1 MLFSLIFV
9 LTLSLSA
16 IAAPLKTT
24 ISVEAKNDAVK
35 AGEEVTLAV
44 KIANNPGVNCFTFCI
59 NYDSERLELK
69 SINTERQIVVED
81 EVVNVPY
88 WSGIYVTKPD
98 TGKVTFAAA
107 NAVKKD
113 GIMFTVTFLV
123 KQDAKAGETAVKVV
137 NERLGAYEGGNTL
150 NIAADTVDGGLKIE
164 SSTTGGNTTGGNTTG
179 SGTTGGNT
187 TGSNTTGGGTT
198 GGGTTG
204 GGTTGGGTTGGGTTG
219 GGTTGGGTT
228 GGGTTGG
235 GTTGGGTTGGGTT
248 GGGTTGGGTTGGGTT
263 GGGTTGGGTTGGG
276 TTGGGTTG
284 GGTTGG
290 GTTGGGTT
298 GGGTTGGGTTGGG
311 TTGGGTTG
319 GGTTGGGT
327 TGGGTTGGGTT
338 GGETTSGTYAITG
351 RVSSYNSK
359 NETVI
364 KLYKAGHAGEES
376 ALVKDA
382 KIAIDT
388 DASAKAGD
396 PVEQVF
402 VINGVAN
409 GEYDLVISKTAH
421 LSYTVKG
428 IKVDNNDVDLTAHA
442 NAAIKTITLPAG
454 NVTGSGSEGEALINS
469 DDLNFIWRPQNYLK
483 KASDAGVE
491 SIADINGDG
500 VINSDDLNIIW
511 KPANYLKKLSDCIAQ
526 Y

>member
-69 SINTERQIVVED
+69 SINTERQITVED

-137 NERLGAYEGGNTL
+137 NERLGAYEGGNTQ

-179 SGTTGGNT
+179 SGTTGGGTTGGNT
-187 TGSNTTGGGTT
+187 TGS
-198 GGGTTG
+198 
-204 GGTTGGGTTGGGTTG
+204 
-219 GGTTGGGTT
+219 
-228 GGGTTGG
+228 
-235 GTTGGGTTGGGTT
+235 
-248 GGGTTGGGTTGGGTT
+248 
-263 GGGTTGGGTTGGG
+263 GTTGGG

-351 RVSSYNSK
+351 RVSSYNHN

-396 PVEQVF
+396 SVEQIF

-409 GEYDLVISKTAH
+409 GEYDLVISKIAH

-442 NAAIKTITLPAG
+442 NAAIQTITLPAG
-454 NVTGSGSEGEALINS
+454 NVTTSGSEGEALINS

-500 VINSDDLNIIW
+500 EINSDDLNIIW
-511 KPANYLKKLSDCIAQ
+511 RPANYLKKLSDCIAQ

>member
-69 SINTERQIVVED
+69 SINTERQITVED

-113 GIMFTVTFLV
+113 GIMFTVTFFV

-137 NERLGAYEGGNTL
+137 NERLGAYEGGNTQ

-187 TGSNTTGGGTT
+187 TGSGTT
-198 GGGTTG
+198 GGNTTGSGTTG
-204 GGTTGGGTTGGGTTG
+204 GNTTGS
-219 GGTTGGGTT
+219 
-228 GGGTTGG
+228 
-235 GTTGGGTTGGGTT
+235 
-248 GGGTTGGGTTGGGTT
+248 
-263 GGGTTGGGTTGGG
+263 
-276 TTGGGTTG
+276 
-284 GGTTGG
+284 
-290 GTTGGGTT
+290 
-298 GGGTTGGGTTGGG
+298 
-311 TTGGGTTG
+311 
-319 GGTTGGGT
+319 GTTGGGT

-396 PVEQVF
+396 SVEQIF

-442 NAAIKTITLPAG
+442 NAAIQTITLPVG
-454 NVTGSGSEGEALINS
+454 NVTGSGSEDEAVINS
-469 DDLNFIWRPQNYLK
+469 GDLNFIWKPQNYLK
-483 KASDAGVE
+483 KASDEGVE

-500 VINSDDLNIIW
+500 EINSADLNIIW

>member
-69 SINTERQIVVED
+69 SINTERQITVED

-137 NERLGAYEGGNTL
+137 NERLGAYEGGNTQ

-179 SGTTGGNT
+179 SGTTGGGTTGGNT
-187 TGSNTTGGGTT
+187 TGS
-198 GGGTTG
+198 
-204 GGTTGGGTTGGGTTG
+204 
-219 GGTTGGGTT
+219 
-228 GGGTTGG
+228 
-235 GTTGGGTTGGGTT
+235 
-248 GGGTTGGGTTGGGTT
+248 
-263 GGGTTGGGTTGGG
+263 G

-351 RVSSYNSK
+351 RVSSYNHN

-396 PVEQVF
+396 SVEQIF

-409 GEYDLVISKTAH
+409 GEYDLVISKIAH

-442 NAAIKTITLPAG
+442 NAAIQTITLPAG
-454 NVTGSGSEGEALINS
+454 NVTTSGSEGEALINS

-500 VINSDDLNIIW
+500 EINSDDLNIIW
-511 KPANYLKKLSDCIAQ
+511 RPANYLKKLSDCIAQ

>member
-69 SINTERQIVVED
+69 SINTERQITVED

-137 NERLGAYEGGNTL
+137 NERLGAYEGGNTQ

-179 SGTTGGNT
+179 SGTTGGGTTGGNT
-187 TGSNTTGGGTT
+187 TGSGTT

-228 GGGTTGG
+228 GGGTT
-235 GTTGGGTTGGGTT
+235 
-248 GGGTTGGGTTGGGTT
+248 
-263 GGGTTGGGTTGGG
+263 
-276 TTGGGTTG
+276 
-284 GGTTGG
+284 
-290 GTTGGGTT
+290 
-298 GGGTTGGGTTGGG
+298 GGTTGGGTTGGG

-364 KLYKAGHAGEES
+364 KLYKAGYAGEES

-396 PVEQVF
+396 PVEQIF

-428 IKVDNNDVDLTAHA
+428 IKVDNNDVDLMAHA
-442 NAAIKTITLPAG
+442 NAAIQTITLPVG
-454 NVTGSGSEGEALINS
+454 NVTSSGSEGEALINS

-511 KPANYLKKLSDCIAQ
+511 RPANYLKKLSDCIAQ

>member
-1 MLFSLIFV
+1 M
-9 LTLSLSA
+9 
-16 IAAPLKTT
+16 
-24 ISVEAKNDAVK
+24 
-35 AGEEVTLAV
+35 
-44 KIANNPGVNCFTFCI
+44 
-59 NYDSERLELK
+59 
-69 SINTERQIVVED
+69 
-81 EVVNVPY
+81 
-88 WSGIYVTKPD
+88 
-98 TGKVTFAAA
+98 
-107 NAVKKD
+107 
-113 GIMFTVTFLV
+113 
-123 KQDAKAGETAVKVV
+123 
-137 NERLGAYEGGNTL
+137 
-150 NIAADTVDGGLKIE
+150 DGGLKIE

-179 SGTTGGNT
+179 SGTTGGGTTGGNT
-187 TGSNTTGGGTT
+187 TGS
-198 GGGTTG
+198 
-204 GGTTGGGTTGGGTTG
+204 
-219 GGTTGGGTT
+219 
-228 GGGTTGG
+228 
-235 GTTGGGTTGGGTT
+235 
-248 GGGTTGGGTTGGGTT
+248 
-263 GGGTTGGGTTGGG
+263 
-276 TTGGGTTG
+276 
-284 GGTTGG
+284 

-351 RVSSYNSK
+351 RVSSYNHN

-396 PVEQVF
+396 SVEQIF

-409 GEYDLVISKTAH
+409 GEYDLVISKIAH

-442 NAAIKTITLPAG
+442 NAAIQTITLPAG
-454 NVTGSGSEGEALINS
+454 NVTTSGSEGEALINS

-500 VINSDDLNIIW
+500 EINSDDLNIIW
-511 KPANYLKKLSDCIAQ
+511 RPANYLKKLSDCIAQ

>member
-69 SINTERQIVVED
+69 SINTERQITVED

-137 NERLGAYEGGNTL
+137 NERLGAYEGGNTQ

-179 SGTTGGNT
+179 SGTTGGGTTGGNT
-187 TGSNTTGGGTT
+187 TGS
-198 GGGTTG
+198 
-204 GGTTGGGTTGGGTTG
+204 
-219 GGTTGGGTT
+219 
-228 GGGTTGG
+228 
-235 GTTGGGTTGGGTT
+235 
-248 GGGTTGGGTTGGGTT
+248 
-263 GGGTTGGGTTGGG
+263 
-276 TTGGGTTG
+276 
-284 GGTTGG
+284 

-351 RVSSYNSK
+351 RVSSYNHN

-396 PVEQVF
+396 SVEQIF

-409 GEYDLVISKTAH
+409 GEYDLVISKIAH

-442 NAAIKTITLPAG
+442 NAAIQTITLPAG
-454 NVTGSGSEGEALINS
+454 NVTTSGSEGEALINS

-500 VINSDDLNIIW
+500 EINSDDLNIIW
-511 KPANYLKKLSDCIAQ
+511 RPANYLKKLSDCIAQ

>member
-69 SINTERQIVVED
+69 SINTERQITVED

-137 NERLGAYEGGNTL
+137 NERLGAYEGGNTQ

-179 SGTTGGNT
+179 SGTTGG
-187 TGSNTTGGGTT
+187 GTT
-198 GGGTTG
+198 GGITTG
-204 GGTTGGGTTGGGTTG
+204 C
-219 GGTTGGGTT
+219 
-228 GGGTTGG
+228 
-235 GTTGGGTTGGGTT
+235 
-248 GGGTTGGGTTGGGTT
+248 
-263 GGGTTGGGTTGGG
+263 
-276 TTGGGTTG
+276 
-284 GGTTGG
+284 

-351 RVSSYNSK
+351 RVSSYNHN

-396 PVEQVF
+396 SVEQIF

-409 GEYDLVISKTAH
+409 GEYDLVISKIAH

-442 NAAIKTITLPAG
+442 NAAIQTITLPAG
-454 NVTGSGSEGEALINS
+454 NVTTSGSEGEALINS

-500 VINSDDLNIIW
+500 EINSDDLNIIW
-511 KPANYLKKLSDCIAQ
+511 RPANYLKKLSDCIAQ

>member
-235 GTTGGGTTGGGTT
+235 GTTGG
-248 GGGTTGGGTTGGGTT
+248 
-263 GGGTTGGGTTGGG
+263 
-276 TTGGGTTG
+276 
-284 GGTTGG
+284 
-290 GTTGGGTT
+290 
-298 GGGTTGGGTTGGG
+298 
-311 TTGGGTTG
+311 
-319 GGTTGGGT
+319 
-327 TGGGTTGGGTT
+327 
-338 GGETTSGTYAITG
+338 ETTSGTYAITG

>member
-235 GTTGGGTTGGGTT
+235 
-248 GGGTTGGGTTGGGTT
+248 
-263 GGGTTGGGTTGGG
+263 
-276 TTGGGTTG
+276 
-284 GGTTGG
+284 
-290 GTTGGGTT
+290 
-298 GGGTTGGGTTGGG
+298 
-311 TTGGGTTG
+311 
-319 GGTTGGGT
+319 
-327 TGGGTTGGGTT
+327 
-338 GGETTSGTYAITG
+338 ETTSGTYAITG